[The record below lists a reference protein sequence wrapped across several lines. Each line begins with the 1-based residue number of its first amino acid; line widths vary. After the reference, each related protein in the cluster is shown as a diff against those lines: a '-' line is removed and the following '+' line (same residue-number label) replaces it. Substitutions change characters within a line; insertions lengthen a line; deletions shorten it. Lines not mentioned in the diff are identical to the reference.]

1 MGLFDKLKEV
11 VNTAADSINKAM
23 EESKNAKDPLG
34 DPAVKKYYEVAYGL
48 MKSIDRVTVNAIR
61 KHIEHQLGEPC
72 D

>member
-34 DPAVKKYYEVAYGL
+34 DPAVKKY
-48 MKSIDRVTVNAIR
+48 
-61 KHIEHQLGEPC
+61 
-72 D
+72 